1 MKKIITLCILCLMA
15 VSMQAQRI
23 AVLEFSAGV
32 GISQADVDGISSIF
46 ITYFRPQGYT
56 LVERTLI
63 DKVIDEQQFQRGK
76 LTESQMVR
84 IGRLLNVSKVVVGQI
99 NIVMGQYNVDVR
111 AINVETGTVAATA
124 GDAFDKATF
133 RTKMQTIAQSL
144 AKKIAITPTTQA
156 TPAEPQKPQQPQ
168 QLQNPVS
175 YSNGVLTVNGV
186 QYCMIKVEGG
196 TFTMGAT
203 SEQGSDAC
211 GAERPTHQ
219 VTLST
224 YYIGRTEVT
233 QALWEAVMGSNP
245 SRFKGKKLPV
255 ENVSYND
262 CKQFIEKL
270 NVMTGQDFRLPT
282 EAEWEFAARGGNQSH
297 GYKYSGSNHL
307 DDVAWYNENSG
318 SETNTVATKR
328 PNELGIYDMSGNVD
342 EWCSDSYANY
352 TSSPQTNPRGGSGS
366 QRVRRGG
373 SGGWDSDARWCRVSF
388 RTYYYPDNGS
398 SVLGLRLVL
407 SE

>member
-124 GDAFDKATF
+124 GDAFDNATF

-144 AKKIAITPTTQA
+144 AKKIAITPTSQA
-156 TPAEPQKPQQPQ
+156 TPAESQKPQQPQ

-203 SEQGSDAC
+203 SEQGSDAYDD
-211 GAERPTHQ
+211 EKPTHQ

-245 SRFKGKKLPV
+245 SGFKGKKLPV

-297 GYKYSGSNHL
+297 GYKYSGSNYL
-307 DDVAWYNENSG
+307 DDVAWFRENSG

-328 PNELGIYDMSGNVD
+328 PNELGIYDMSGNVY
-342 EWCSDSYANY
+342 EWCRDSYAKY

-366 QRVRRGG
+366 DRVCRG
-373 SGGWDSDARWCRVSF
+373 GGWDSGAGYCRVSN
-388 RTYYYPDNGS
+388 RNGDSPDLRNYD
-398 SVLGLRLVL
+398 LGLRLVL

>member
-124 GDAFDKATF
+124 GDAFDNATF

-144 AKKIAITPTTQA
+144 AKKIAITPTSQA
-156 TPAEPQKPQQPQ
+156 TPAESQKPQQPQ

-203 SEQGSDAC
+203 SEQGSDAYDD
-211 GAERPTHQ
+211 EKPTHQ

-245 SRFKGKKLPV
+245 SSFKGKKLPV
-255 ENVSYND
+255 EGVSYDD

-297 GYKYSGSNHL
+297 GYKYSGSNYL
-307 DDVAWYNENSG
+307 DDVAWFRENSG

-328 PNELGIYDMSGNVD
+328 PNELGIYDMSGNVY
-342 EWCSDSYANY
+342 EWCRDSYAKY

-366 QRVRRGG
+366 NRVLRGG
-373 SGGWDSDARWCRVSF
+373 GWLSDARGCRVS
-388 RTYYYPDNGS
+388 RRSDYSPDDRNGI
-398 SVLGLRLVL
+398 LGLRLVL

>member
-84 IGRLLNVSKVVVGQI
+84 IGQLLNVSKVVVGQI

-124 GDAFDKATF
+124 GDAFDNATF

-144 AKKIAITPTTQA
+144 AKKIAITPTSQA

-203 SEQGSDAC
+203 SEQGSDAYDD
-211 GAERPTHQ
+211 ERPTHQ

-245 SRFKGKKLPV
+245 SGFKGKKLPV
-255 ENVSYND
+255 SSVSYND

-297 GYKYSGSNHL
+297 GYKYSGSNYL
-307 DDVAWYNENSG
+307 DDVAWFDENSG

-328 PNELGIYDMSGNVD
+328 PNELGIYDMSGNVL
-342 EWCSDSYANY
+342 EWCSDSYAKY

-366 QRVRRGG
+366 MRVRRGG
-373 SGGWDSDARWCRVSF
+373 GWDCDARVCRVSF
-388 RTYYYPDNGS
+388 RDDYYPDNS
-398 SVLGLRLVL
+398 SSNLGLRLVL

>member
-1 MKKIITLCILCLMA
+1 MA

-124 GDAFDKATF
+124 GDAFDNATF

-144 AKKIAITPTTQA
+144 AKKIAITPTSQA
-156 TPAEPQKPQQPQ
+156 TPAESQKPQQPQ

-203 SEQGSDAC
+203 SEQGSDAYDD
-211 GAERPTHQ
+211 EKPTHQ

-245 SRFKGKKLPV
+245 SSFKGKKLPV
-255 ENVSYND
+255 EGVSYDD

-297 GYKYSGSNHL
+297 GYKYSGSNYL
-307 DDVAWYNENSG
+307 DDVAWFGENSG

-328 PNELGIYDMSGNVD
+328 PNELGIYDMSGNVY
-342 EWCSDSYANY
+342 EWCRDSYAKY

-366 QRVRRGG
+366 NRVCRGG
-373 SGGWDSDARWCRVSF
+373 SWRSVARNCRVSY
-388 RTYYYPDNGS
+388 RSYYSPGHRYFN
-398 SVLGLRLVL
+398 LGLRLVL

>member
-84 IGRLLNVSKVVVGQI
+84 IGQLLNVSKVVVGQI

-156 TPAEPQKPQQPQ
+156 TPAESQKPQQPQ

-203 SEQGSDAC
+203 SEQGSDAED
-211 GAERPTHQ
+211 GEKPTHQ

-245 SRFKGKKLPV
+245 SSFKGKKLPV

-297 GYKYSGSNHL
+297 GYKYSGSNYL
-307 DDVAWYNENSG
+307 DDVAWFGENSG

-328 PNELGIYDMSGNVD
+328 PNELGIYDMSGNVL
-342 EWCSDSYANY
+342 EWCSDSYAKY
-352 TSSPQTNPRGGSGS
+352 TSSPQTNPRGGRGS
-366 QRVRRGG
+366 DRVGRGG
-373 SGGWDSDARWCRVSF
+373 GLDYGAKRCRVSY
-388 RTYYYPDNGS
+388 RLNYSPDERYGN
-398 SVLGLRLVL
+398 LGLRLVL

>member
-124 GDAFDKATF
+124 GDAFDNATF

-156 TPAEPQKPQQPQ
+156 TPAESQKPQQPQ

-175 YSNGVLTVNGV
+175 YSNGMLTVNGV

-203 SEQGSDAC
+203 SEQGSDASDN
-211 GAERPTHQ
+211 EKPTHQ

-255 ENVSYND
+255 ENVSYDD

-297 GYKYSGSNHL
+297 GYKYSGSNYL
-307 DDVAWYNENSG
+307 DDVAWFRENSG

-328 PNELGIYDMSGNVD
+328 PNELGIYDMSGNVP
-342 EWCSDSYANY
+342 EWCRDSYAKY

-366 QRVRRGG
+366 SRVCRGG
-373 SGGWDSDARWCRVSF
+373 SWCSGARYCRVSF
-388 RTYYYPDNGS
+388 RGIAADYCSP
-398 SVLGLRLVL
+398 GLRLVL

>member
-124 GDAFDKATF
+124 GDAFDNATF

-144 AKKIAITPTTQA
+144 AKKIAITPTSQA
-156 TPAEPQKPQQPQ
+156 TPAESQKPQQPQ

-203 SEQGSDAC
+203 SEQGSDAYDD
-211 GAERPTHQ
+211 EKPTHQ

-245 SRFKGKKLPV
+245 SSFKGKKLPV

-297 GYKYSGSNHL
+297 GYKYSGSNYL
-307 DDVAWYNENSG
+307 DDVAWFAGNSG
-318 SETNTVATKR
+318 GETNTVATKR
-328 PNELGIYDMSGNVD
+328 PNELGIYDMSGNVS
-342 EWCSDSYANY
+342 EWCRDSYAKY
-352 TSSPQTNPRGGSGS
+352 TSRPQTNPRGGSGS
-366 QRVRRGG
+366 NRVGRGG
-373 SGGWDSDARWCRVSF
+373 SWIVGARGCRVSF
-388 RTYYYPDNGS
+388 RYGISPDYRNDD
-398 SVLGLRLVL
+398 LGLRLVL

>member
-84 IGRLLNVSKVVVGQI
+84 IGQLLNVSKVVVGQI

-124 GDAFDKATF
+124 GDAFDNATF

-144 AKKIAITPTTQA
+144 AKKIAITPTSQA
-156 TPAEPQKPQQPQ
+156 TPAESQKPQQPQ

-175 YSNGVLTVNGV
+175 YSNGMLTVNGV

-203 SEQGSDAC
+203 SEQGSDAWDY
-211 GAERPTHQ
+211 EKPTHQ

-255 ENVSYND
+255 ENVSYDD

-297 GYKYSGSNHL
+297 GYKYSGSNYL
-307 DDVAWYNENSG
+307 DDVAWFRKNSG

-328 PNELGIYDMSGNVD
+328 PNELGIYDMSGNVY
-342 EWCSDSYANY
+342 EWCSDSYAKY

-366 QRVRRGG
+366 YRVYRGG
-373 SGGWDSDARWCRVSF
+373 SWYCGARYCRVSY
-388 RTYYYPDNGS
+388 RYYYSPDYRDTGF
-398 SVLGLRLVL
+398 GLRLVL

>member
-23 AVLEFSAGV
+23 AVLEFSAGA

-175 YSNGVLTVNGV
+175 YSNGMLTVNGV

-203 SEQGSDAC
+203 SEQGSDAYDD
-211 GAERPTHQ
+211 EKPTHQ

-245 SRFKGKKLPV
+245 SKFKGKKLPV
-255 ENVSYND
+255 ENVRYND
-262 CKQFIEKL
+262 CKRFIEKL
-270 NVMTGQDFRLPT
+270 NEMTGQDFRLPT

-297 GYKYSGSNHL
+297 GYKYSGSNYL
-307 DDVAWYNENSG
+307 DDVAWFDENSG

-328 PNELGIYDMSGNVD
+328 PNELGIYDMSGNVF
-342 EWCSDSYANY
+342 EWCRDSYAEY

-366 QRVRRGG
+366 QRVWRGG
-373 SGGWDSDARWCRVSF
+373 GWCCGASYCRVSD
-388 RTYYYPDNGS
+388 RDYISPDNYYGH
-398 SVLGLRLVL
+398 LGLRLVL

>member
-84 IGRLLNVSKVVVGQI
+84 IGQLLNVSKVVVGQI

-124 GDAFDKATF
+124 GDAFDNATF

-144 AKKIAITPTTQA
+144 AKKIAITPTSQA
-156 TPAEPQKPQQPQ
+156 TPAESQKPQQPQ

-203 SEQGSDAC
+203 SEQGSDAQDD
-211 GAERPTHQ
+211 EKTTHQ

-245 SRFKGKKLPV
+245 SGFKGKKLPV

-297 GYKYSGSNHL
+297 GYKYSGSNYL
-307 DDVAWYNENSG
+307 DDVAWFRENSG

-342 EWCSDSYANY
+342 EWCSDSYAHY

-366 QRVRRGG
+366 KRVRRGG
-373 SGGWDSDARWCRVSF
+373 CWGSVAWGCRVSF
-388 RTYYYPDNGS
+388 RNYYYPDNS
-398 SVLGLRLVL
+398 SSNLGLRLVL

>member
-144 AKKIAITPTTQA
+144 AKKIAITPTSQA

-203 SEQGSDAC
+203 SEQGSDANDN
-211 GAERPTHQ
+211 EKPTHQ

-245 SRFKGKKLPV
+245 SSFKGKKLPV
-255 ENVSYND
+255 ENVSYDD

-297 GYKYSGSNHL
+297 GYKYSGSNYL
-307 DDVAWYNENSG
+307 DDVAWFGENSG

-328 PNELGIYDMSGNVD
+328 PNELGIYDMSGNVF
-342 EWCSDSYANY
+342 EWCRDSYANY

-366 QRVRRGG
+366 NRVYHGG
-373 SGGWDSDARWCRVSF
+373 SWCHDARYCRVSYRNSRWPDF
-388 RTYYYPDNGS
+388 RSHD
-398 SVLGLRLVL
+398 LGLRLVL

>member
-46 ITYFRPQGYT
+46 ITYFHPQGYT

-144 AKKIAITPTTQA
+144 AKKIAITPTSQA

-203 SEQGSDAC
+203 SEQGSYVYDD
-211 GAERPTHQ
+211 EKPTHQ

-245 SRFKGKKLPV
+245 SSFKGKKLPV

-297 GYKYSGSNHL
+297 GYKYSGSNYL
-307 DDVAWYNENSG
+307 DDVAWFDENSG

-328 PNELGIYDMSGNVD
+328 PNELGIYDMSGNVR
-342 EWCSDSYANY
+342 EWCSDSYAHY

-366 QRVRRGG
+366 KRVRRGG
-373 SGGWDSDARWCRVSF
+373 YWGSVASGCRVS
-388 RTYYYPDNGS
+388 RREDYYPDNS
-398 SVLGLRLVL
+398 SSGLGLRLVL

>member
-124 GDAFDKATF
+124 GDAFDNATF

-144 AKKIAITPTTQA
+144 AKKIAITPTSQA
-156 TPAEPQKPQQPQ
+156 TPAESQKPQQPQ

-203 SEQGSDAC
+203 SEQGSDAYDD
-211 GAERPTHQ
+211 EKPTHQ

-245 SRFKGKKLPV
+245 SSFKGKKLPV
-255 ENVSYND
+255 EGVSYDD

-297 GYKYSGSNHL
+297 GYKYSGSNYL
-307 DDVAWYNENSG
+307 DDVAWFRENSG

-328 PNELGIYDMSGNVD
+328 PNELGIYDMSGNVY
-342 EWCSDSYANY
+342 EWCRDSYAKY

-366 QRVRRGG
+366 YRVDRGG
-373 SGGWDSDARWCRVSF
+373 SWNSDARNCRVSNRF
-388 RTYYYPDNGS
+388 NNSPGDRDYD
-398 SVLGLRLVL
+398 LGLRLVL

>member
-124 GDAFDKATF
+124 GDAFDNATF

-144 AKKIAITPTTQA
+144 AKKIAITPTSQA
-156 TPAEPQKPQQPQ
+156 TPAESQKPQQPQ

-203 SEQGSDAC
+203 SEQGSDAYDD
-211 GAERPTHQ
+211 EKTTHQ

-245 SRFKGKKLPV
+245 SSFKGKKLPV
-255 ENVSYND
+255 EGVSYDD

-297 GYKYSGSNHL
+297 GYKYSGSNYL
-307 DDVAWYNENSG
+307 DDVAWFGENSG

-328 PNELGIYDMSGNVD
+328 PNELGIYDMSGNVY
-342 EWCSDSYANY
+342 EWCRDSYAHY

-366 QRVRRGG
+366 DRVYRGG
-373 SGGWDSDARWCRVSF
+373 SWHSDARICRVSF
-388 RTYYYPDNGS
+388 RTYDSPDDRS
-398 SVLGLRLVL
+398 DLLGLRLVL